1 MSETEILQAKVAEL
15 TLQLDTVHRSN
26 MDLTMTVLMLEEDLC
41 IARATHR
48 FEPPAAM
55 VLH

>member
-1 MSETEILQAKVAEL
+1 MSETETLQAKVAEL

-26 MDLTMTVLMLEEDLC
+26 MDLTMAVIMLEEDLC

-48 FEPPAAM
+48 FDPPAVM

>member
-1 MSETEILQAKVAEL
+1 MSELETLRSKVAEL

-48 FEPPAAM
+48 FDPPAAM
-55 VLH
+55 ALH